1 MLEPIC
7 LTAPEN
13 IQVLLNAGAYV
24 MARTLDGFTPLHN
37 AASEG
42 TPENIRVLLDAGAD
56 VTARNIWSWTPLHH
70 AASESTPENIRVL
83 LNAGVDVMVRDKF
96 DRTPLHNAA
105 RFNDKIVVIE
115 VLLEAGADP
124 KAITENG
131 KTPWDFAKKNEKL
144 KGTKSLWA
152 LNDARYN

>member
-24 MARTLDGFTPLHN
+24 MARTLDGFTPLHI

-42 TPENIRVLLDAGAD
+42 
-56 VTARNIWSWTPLHH
+56 
-70 AASESTPENIRVL
+70 TPENIRVL

-105 RFNDKIVVIE
+105 RFNDKIGVIE

>member
-13 IQVLLNAGAYV
+13 IQVLLNAGACV

-42 TPENIRVLLDAGAD
+42 
-56 VTARNIWSWTPLHH
+56 
-70 AASESTPENIRVL
+70 TPENIRVL

-105 RFNDKIVVIE
+105 RFNDKIGVIE